1 MLTNSGIPNEMVDRI
16 FRALFVYSV
25 GFYELIKKCLEHTGN
40 KFSIITS
47 IWKVFSILLEY
58 CCKTDYRMLIA
69 EISREHKNDLE
80 RLEQEFQVKFSE

>member
-1 MLTNSGIPNEMVDRI
+1 MVDRI

-25 GFYELIKKCLEHTGN
+25 GFYELVKKCLQHTE
-40 KFSIITS
+40 KKYSIITA

-69 EISREHKNDLE
+69 EITKEHKGELE
-80 RLEQEFQVKFSE
+80 SLELDFQVKFKE